1 MRGSL
6 GSRRRRRR
14 EKDVN
19 KWIFNPAVQQKR
31 QQRILHELIWKEK
44 KKLNYAAMTCN
55 VGVKVALRE
64 RDNDDAGWER
74 AAERRETMGPSP
86 VSVCVILS
94 LLHAQKNSL
103 FFLLL
108 LLLLLWV
115 MRCQRH
121 HPNTKQNLFK
131 KSLLY
136 TYQTRKRGERY
147 IAYM

>member
-1 MRGSL
+1 
-6 GSRRRRRR
+6 
-14 EKDVN
+14 
-19 KWIFNPAVQQKR
+19 
-31 QQRILHELIWKEK
+31 
-44 KKLNYAAMTCN
+44 MTCN

-103 FFLLL
+103 FF
-108 LLLLLWV
+108 V
-115 MRCQRH
+115 VVVVVTVVSDEMPKAQ
-121 HPNTKQNLFK
+121 PEYKTKSLK

-136 TYQTRKRGERY
+136 TYPTRKRGERY